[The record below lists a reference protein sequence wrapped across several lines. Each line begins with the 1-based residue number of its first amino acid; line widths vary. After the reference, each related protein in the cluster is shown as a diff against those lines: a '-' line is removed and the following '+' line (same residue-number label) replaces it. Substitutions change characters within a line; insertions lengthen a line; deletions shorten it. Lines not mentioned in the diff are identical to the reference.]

1 MWRVKLGVLETWG
14 ESTRSDSGRS
24 DTSAPWPGRFSSES
38 VGQTGARVV
47 RRVLD
52 LALGLPLFAIAV
64 PLIGILALAIRLDTP
79 GPTFY
84 RCRRVGLRGRTFDM
98 LKLRKMVDGAAGPAL
113 TAANDARLT
122 RCGRFLAATKLDELP
137 QLWHVIRGQM
147 SLVGPRPEDP
157 AFVALYP
164 DQYAEI
170 CSVKP
175 GITGLCQLAF
185 TRESAILGTG
195 EGISSYVDRLLPA
208 KVQIDLFYARERTLR
223 MDLRILTW
231 TAIALG
237 LRKDVA
243 VHRSSGRLSIR
254 KRRAVQAQVA
264 VQPGDSRC

>member
-1 MWRVKLGVLETWG
+1 
-14 ESTRSDSGRS
+14 
-24 DTSAPWPGRFSSES
+24 
-38 VGQTGARVV
+38 
-47 RRVLD
+47 
-52 LALGLPLFAIAV
+52 
-64 PLIGILALAIRLDTP
+64 
-79 GPTFY
+79 
-84 RCRRVGLRGRTFDM
+84 M

-113 TAANDARLT
+113 TAANDRRLT
-122 RCGRFLAATKLDELP
+122 RCGHFLAATKLDELP
-137 QLWHVIRGQM
+137 QLWHVLRGQM

-164 DQYAEI
+164 EEYAEI

-208 KVQIDLFYARERTLR
+208 KVQIDLFYARERSIR

-243 VHRSSGRLSIR
+243 VHRGSGRLSIR
-254 KRRAVQAQVA
+254 KRRPVQAQLGVRA
-264 VQPGDSRC
+264 GDSAC